1 MESDF
6 FFPVTHGAT
15 AALCCPQPLV
25 LHNTTTSLPALPE
38 KTQFP
43 FAGGRET
50 QTAASPPPQFA
61 FQRSSGE
68 PLTMLMTS
76 SNAHLQLVKLWRML
90 DCFSSYYNALP
101 REFVSNKDTHL
112 IIFIWVL
119 PVLTVFSSQE
129 PQGHA
134 CVCPSVPWK
143 LVVKTEV
150 K

>member
-6 FFPVTHGAT
+6 FFPVTCWAT

-25 LHNTTTSLPALPE
+25 LHSTITSLPALPE

-61 FQRSSGE
+61 FQRSSSE
-68 PLTMLMTS
+68 PLTTLMTS
-76 SNAHLQLVKLWRML
+76 SNARLKLRRML
-90 DCFSSYYNALP
+90 ACFSSYYIALP
-101 REFVSNKDTHL
+101 REFVSDKDTHL

-119 PVLTVFSSQE
+119 SVLTVFSSQE

-134 CVCPSVPWK
+134 CVYPSVPRR
-143 LVVKTEV
+143 LVVKAEV
-150 K
+150 T